1 MAKATDIKMIIRQ
14 TAEFLK
20 DSSRPNSLGLK
31 VVNLTTLQRS
41 KTLVSF
47 SRKELRSFAK
57 TILTFRSVQRDTL
70 CQDGT
75 TFQSEPL
82 YILKDVNIKSL
93 KDSELGE
100 LFSAT
105 TLKGNG
111 ENLSKYYRTV
121 VKMVYKGILSTA
133 LAEEEKE
140 SKTPRKPKVSNTQKK
155 PKVSKAKKSTKKPK
169 VSKFDIIFDEEG
181 TLKPNIPAKT
191 PAKKHTSSKT
201 PAKKPKASN
210 LINIVET
217 TKLTFRNASVKVNT
231 KEWENSNLGY
241 WQDKASLLEINT
253 SGLSKKQVAITVT
266 MFQNMTN

>member
-70 CQDGT
+70 CKDGT

-169 VSKFDIIFDEEG
+169 VSDIIFDEEG
-181 TLKPNIPAKT
+181 TLKTNIPAKT

-201 PAKKPKASN
+201 PAKKPKASYLAN
-210 LINIVET
+210 KVET
-217 TKLTFRNASVKVNT
+217 TELKFKNASVRVNS